1 MTVKEMIEKLKVFD
15 IDINEAE
22 LEAHLVHQ
30 EKVFADIK
38 SLVGDVEVNLEEALE
53 DDIYD

>member
-1 MTVKEMIEKLKVFD
+1 MTVKEMLEKLKVFD
-15 IDINEAE
+15 IDMNEAE
-22 LEAHLVHQ
+22 LEAHLVRQ

-53 DDIYD
+53 EDIYD

>member
-15 IDINEAE
+15 IDMNEAE
-22 LEAHLVHQ
+22 LEVHLVRQ
-30 EKVFADIK
+30 ERVFADIK

-53 DDIYD
+53 GDIEL